1 MNFYIR
7 IWQILY
13 LFNKLAHFVK
23 HIFICHAG
31 DEGDLVLPC
40 CKDLAGNASK
50 SLRSSTDVYCL
61 HIDICVSSM
70 FVQLSESFLQ
80 EHFLIADF
88 C

>member
-7 IWQILY
+7 RWQILY
-13 LFNKLAHFVK
+13 LFNKLARFVK
-23 HIFICHAG
+23 HIFICHAREG
-31 DEGDLVLPC
+31 GDLVLPY

-61 HIDICVSSM
+61 HIDICGASM

-80 EHFLIADF
+80 EHFLIADL